1 MKLILDFDDVIFD
14 TKSFKIK
21 VFSGLVD
28 VGVTSN
34 SVESI
39 YQKQRSAFNITTLY
53 REVIRCAGIA
63 MSQEELEKKIE
74 AVLQD
79 LHNYV
84 DERLIQMINNTGK
97 ENCYILTAGEG
108 EFQKQKL
115 LYSGV
120 LSLIPNEQI
129 IIVGSDKKENL
140 RLVCGLYPNEP
151 IIFADDKEINIQD
164 AQSLMIPN
172 LFAVQYD
179 ERGFEKLS
187 EAVSSHSEQSREVRL
202 PPSLP
207 MR

>member
-14 TKSFKIK
+14 TKSFKTK
-21 VFSGLVD
+21 VFSGLVSS
-28 VGVTSN
+28 GISAEN
-34 SVESI
+34 VESI
-39 YQKQRSAFNITTLY
+39 YQTQRSSFNIATLY
-53 REVIRCAGIA
+53 KEVIRFAGIA
-63 MSQEELEKKIE
+63 MSQEELEKKIGV
-74 AVLQD
+74 VLQD

-84 DERLIQMINNTGK
+84 DERLIQMINNIGK

-115 LYSGV
+115 LYSGI

-129 IIVGSDKKENL
+129 IIVGSDKKESL
-140 RLVCGLYPNEP
+140 RLVCSLYPNEP

-164 AQSLMIPN
+164 AQSLGILN

-187 EAVSSHSEQSREVRL
+187 EAVSSYSEQGREVRL

>member
-21 VFSGLVD
+21 VFSGLD
-28 VGVTSN
+28 SSGISAEN
-34 SVESI
+34 VESI
-39 YQKQRSAFNITTLY
+39 YQTQRSSFNITTLY
-53 REVIRCAGIA
+53 REVIRFAGIV

-74 AVLQD
+74 TVLQD

-84 DERLIQMINNTGK
+84 DERLIQMINNIGK
-97 ENCYILTAGEG
+97 ENCYILTAGDS

-115 LYSGV
+115 LFSGISKI
-120 LSLIPNEQI
+120 LTNEQI
-129 IIVGSDKKENL
+129 IIVGSDKKESL
-140 RLVCGLYPNEP
+140 RLVCGLHPNEP

-172 LFAVQYD
+172 LFPIEYD
-179 ERGFEKLS
+179 ENGFKKLN
-187 EAVSSHSEQSREVRL
+187 EVVSLYSEQSKEVRL